1 MYYNKHTIQLSAT
14 QRSSLE
20 DITHKGNHKAREVRR
35 AQVLLKSAAG
45 YTDVEIGEHVQ
56 IAVSTVE
63 RIRHR
68 YTAHGLERALC
79 DAPRSGRPL
88 TITDRIETQ
97 MVAIACTTPPEGAA
111 RWTME
116 LLQERVIKDKL
127 LKTVST
133 VGLWYHLTSR
143 GIKPWLQKMWC
154 IPQITAEFIIRM
166 EDILTLYAHAYNPL
180 EPVVC
185 FDEKSKQLLLEKHPE
200 ITATPSGKSRRYD
213 YEYVRN
219 GTMNLFVSV
228 EPKAGWWRARV
239 TKHRKK
245 LDFAKE
251 IKRIVTQKR
260 YSAVRTIHMV
270 FDNLNT
276 HKKESLV
283 ASFGEEEAERLWSR
297 ITPHYTPKHASWLNM
312 AEIAI
317 SVLDR
322 QCLNRR
328 IGTEEKMKEEVH
340 AWQKRRNQLKK
351 VITWKF
357 TVTDA
362 KNVFKY

>member
-1 MYYNKHTIQLSAT
+1 MNKLHIIHLSAK
-14 QRSSLE
+14 QKGSLE
-20 DITHKGNHKAREVRR
+20 DITRKGIHKARVMQR
-35 AQVLLKSAAG
+35 AQVLLKCVDG
-45 YTDVEIGEHVQ
+45 YSDREIVEHVGLC
-56 IAVSTVE
+56 E
-63 RIRHR
+63 RTIERMR
-68 YTAHGLERALC
+68 ARFTEGGLERALY

-88 TITDRIETQ
+88 CITDRIETQ
-97 MVAIACTTPPEGAA
+97 VVAIACTDPPEGAA
-111 RWTME
+111 RWTMG

-154 IPQITAEFIIRM
+154 IPKLTAEFIIRM
-166 EDILTLYAHAYNPL
+166 EDILTLYAKSYNPL

-185 FDEKSKQLLLEKHPE
+185 FDEKSKQLLLDNRPALP
-200 ITATPSGKSRRYD
+200 ATVGGKPRRYD

-219 GTMNLFVSV
+219 GTRNIFVSV

-239 TKHRKK
+239 SEHRKK
-245 LDFAKE
+245 PDFAKE

-260 YSAVRTIHMV
+260 YETVRTIHMV

-283 ASFGEEEAERLWSR
+283 EAFGMEEAERLWAR

-317 SVLDR
+317 GVLDNTPT
-322 QCLNRR
+322 L
-328 IGTEEKMKEEVH
+328 TSHE
-340 AWQKRRNQLKK
+340 
-351 VITWKF
+351 
-357 TVTDA
+357 
-362 KNVFKY
+362 